1 MKKNNFE
8 PNCSQRFFR
17 AIKSEYT
24 SKGVTPFLVY
34 DQINELVGRV
44 RDKKENAERE
54 NSLRKN
60 VMMIAEKVIYNS
72 SVNIEK
78 ELLGKNGIGI

>member
-1 MKKNNFE
+1 M
-8 PNCSQRFFR
+8 
-17 AIKSEYT
+17 
-24 SKGVTPFLVY
+24 SKEVKTRLIY
-34 DQINELVGRV
+34 DQINELVGKV

-54 NSLRKN
+54 NILRSN
-60 VMMIAEKVIYNS
+60 ITMIAEKVIYNS